1 MMFIGT
7 SKETVMKFRSF
18 LKAGLVAF
26 VLLFLVS
33 GTALA
38 DKGGPGTSTG
48 TGQVFFPN
56 PVASLQNQ
64 SLTDQKD
71 ANYPALQPAYKI
83 VTLTNLDGSGYLQ
96 GDWANIRGETGNPAF
111 SNTNTFVYTRD
122 DDRFE
127 QVMAYYWV
135 TEAQLYI
142 QSLGFGSTLRPI
154 NMESQDIRINQ
165 YGVDNSFSW
174 DKHDLLRFGKGGVDD
189 AEDAEV
195 ILHEYGHAI
204 QDSQMV
210 PFGFGTSV
218 EAGSIGEGFGDYFAV
233 TVSNVIAPTQDPA
246 CVADW
251 DSISY
256 TPGPVH
262 CLRRVDQNLQYPE
275 DLNGRVH
282 HDGQIWSRALWDIR
296 NALGHVKADTIIL
309 EAQFQFAP
317 DTNMPDAAQATVNA
331 AQSLYGTAEANAVLA
346 AFQARGILP

>member
-1 MMFIGT
+1 
-7 SKETVMKFRSF
+7 MKFRSF
-18 LKAGLVAF
+18 LKAGLVVF
-26 VLLFLVS
+26 VLLLLVS

-38 DKGGPGTSTG
+38 EKGGPGTSTG

-71 ANYPALQPAYKI
+71 ANYPALQPAYRI

-96 GDWANIRGETGNPAF
+96 GDWANIRGETGSPAF
-111 SNTNTFVYTRD
+111 SATNTFIYTRD
-122 DDRFE
+122 NDRFE

-135 TEAQLYI
+135 TEAQKYI
-142 QSLGFGSTLRPI
+142 QSLGFGSRYRPI

-165 YGVDNSFSW
+165 YGIDNSFSW

-210 PFGFGTSV
+210 PFGFGSSE
-218 EAGSIGEGFGDYFAV
+218 EAGAIGEGFGDYFAV
-233 TVSNVIAPTQDPA
+233 TVANVIAPTPDPA

-256 TPGPVH
+256 TSTVPH
-262 CLRRVDQNLQYPE
+262 CLRRVDQDLHYPQDMKGE
-275 DLNGRVH
+275 VH
-282 HDGQIWSRALWDIR
+282 YDGQIWSRALWDIR

-317 DTNMPDAAQATVNA
+317 DTSMPDAAQATVNA